1 MRDILLFLIIV
12 GSIPFIFRRP
22 FFGVLMWC
30 WVSYMLPQSHTWGFM
45 FEFPVA
51 MLIGV
56 TTIFAFFISNEP
68 KKIALEKPIIW
79 LFVFYIMV
87 FLSWILHDKTP
98 FINELAIKVFKVQF
112 FTLVILA
119 MLTSRKR
126 IELALLVVALSIGF
140 YGVKGG
146 VFTIFTGG
154 EFRVYGPS
162 GSFFKEN
169 NAMAVTNL
177 MVAPVFVYFSAN
189 QSDKRLKYL
198 LLLCAVLMVVAAFGS
213 QSRGA
218 FLAVIACALFLLAK
232 TNKKL
237 ISFVILLALLPA
249 VYNFMPDNWHQRMG
263 TIFVDEEAGEVRES
277 SSASRLNAW
286 RAGVNMSFSHPFS
299 RGFNAET
306 PSNFIIY
313 APDPN
318 DFVAFHSNYIQVLGK
333 HGWMAFISYLM
344 VFLATWRIASKVIM
358 MSKNVESLKWAGLL
372 CRYLQVSLVAY
383 LVGGAFLSLAY
394 FDLPYH
400 FVITIISVYVIV
412 KKELS
417 KIHAVDE
424 RKNYLLSRAEHDRE
438 ITM

>member
-1 MRDILLFLIIV
+1 MRDIILFIIII
-12 GSIPFIFRRP
+12 GSIPLILRRP

-30 WVSYMLPQSHTWGFM
+30 WVSYMLPQRHTWGFM

-51 MLIGV
+51 MLVGV
-56 TTIFAFFISNEP
+56 STIFAFFLSNEP
-68 KKIALEKPIIW
+68 KKTPLEKPIVW

-87 FLSWILHDKTP
+87 FLSWLLHDKTP
-98 FINELAIKVFKVQF
+98 FVNELALKVFKIQF
-112 FTLVILA
+112 FTLIILA

-140 YGVKGG
+140 YGIKGG
-146 VFTIFTGG
+146 VFTIVTGG

-162 GSFFKEN
+162 ASFFEEN

-177 MVAPVFVYFSAN
+177 MVAPVFVYFSAI

-198 LLLCAVLMVVAAFGS
+198 FLLGALLIVVAVFGS

-218 FLAVIACALFLLAK
+218 FLAVIACTLFLLAK
-232 TNKKL
+232 TNKKF
-237 ISFVILLALLPA
+237 IAFVILLALLPA
-249 VYNFMPDNWHQRMG
+249 VYTFMPAHWHQRMG
-263 TIFVDEEAGEVRES
+263 TIIVDEEAGEVRDG

-286 RAGVNMSFSHPFS
+286 RAGINMSFSHPFS
-299 RGFNAET
+299 QGFNAET
-306 PSNFIIY
+306 LSNFIIY
-313 APDPN
+313 APNPN

-344 VFLATWRIASKVIM
+344 VFFCTWRLSNKVIKIT
-358 MSKNVESLKWAGLL
+358 KNIESLKWAGLL

-400 FVITIISVYVIV
+400 FVITITSVYVIV
-412 KKELS
+412 QKELA
-417 KIHAVDE
+417 KINVIEEE
-424 RKNYLLSRAEHDRE
+424 RNLACRHGV
-438 ITM
+438 